1 MLTGRARLSG
11 IVCGFTKRGAGAG
24 GAGVEAVE
32 GFSKFANFAKGR
44 GWLWI
49 KVPGWPFLFQ
59 LSDEITGRGSQ
70 PSNKSCCLGACFFL
84 NGAFTT
90 TVVVALV
97 SPEYAYSVSVL
108 LAPDVSFAI
117 LTISQPVPELVAF
130 PTPTTRSVVVLP
142 VSLAG

>member
-1 MLTGRARLSG
+1 MIEGVIDGQVLELYIRHFLAPQLRPGD
-11 IVCGFTKRGAGAG
+11 IVIWDDAQMRNPECSNRKR
-24 GAGVEAVE
+24 
-32 GFSKFANFAKGR
+32 FN
-44 GWLWI
+44 
-49 KVPGWPFLFQ
+49 
-59 LSDEITGRGSQ
+59 
-70 PSNKSCCLGACFFL
+70 
-84 NGAFTT
+84 T

-117 LTISQPVPELVAF
+117 STNSQPAPGLVAF